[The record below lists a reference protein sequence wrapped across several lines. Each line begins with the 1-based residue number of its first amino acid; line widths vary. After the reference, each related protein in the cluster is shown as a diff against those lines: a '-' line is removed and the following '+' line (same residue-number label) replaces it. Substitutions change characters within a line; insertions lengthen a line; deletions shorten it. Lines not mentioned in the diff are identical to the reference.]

1 MAVTAEQL
9 RKIDSE
15 ELEQML
21 EDAKEEFFNLR
32 FQLASGQLEDSSRI
46 RIVRR
51 DIARIKTIMRQRQL
65 AAELIQEGEND

>member
-1 MAVTAEQL
+1 MAASVDQL
-9 RKIDSE
+9 RKATSE

-21 EDAKEEFFNLR
+21 EDAKEESFNLR

-51 DIARIKTIMRQRQL
+51 DVARIRTIMRQRQL
-65 AAELIQEGEND
+65 AAELLQEGEND

>member
-1 MAVTAEQL
+1 MAVSAEQL
-9 RKIDSE
+9 RKVDSE

-21 EDAKEEFFNLR
+21 EDAKEEYFNLR
-32 FQLASGQLEDSSRI
+32 FQLASGQLEDSSRV

-65 AAELIQEGEND
+65 AAELLQEGDND

>member
-1 MAVTAEQL
+1 MPITADQL
-9 RKIDSE
+9 RKADEE

-46 RIVRR
+46 RIMRR
-51 DIARIKTIMRQRQL
+51 DIARIKTIARQREL
-65 AAELIQEGEND
+65 AAELLQEAEND

>member
-1 MAVTAEQL
+1 MAVSANEL
-9 RKIDSE
+9 RKADAE

-65 AAELIQEGEND
+65 AAELLQEGDND

>member
-1 MAVTAEQL
+1 MPITADQL
-9 RKIDSE
+9 RKADEE

-51 DIARIKTIMRQRQL
+51 DIARIKTIARQREL
-65 AAELIQEGEND
+65 AAELLQEAEND

>member
-1 MAVTAEQL
+1 MAVTAAQL
-9 RKIDSE
+9 RKVDAE

-32 FQLASGQLEDSSRI
+32 FQLASGQLEDSSRV

-65 AAELIQEGEND
+65 AAELLQEDENA